1 MGFLNPRIV
10 GPIPSFIGDLP
21 NLEVRK
27 LPTSGQ
33 SKLKVEDVH
42 TANKSL
48 VERIRSALDFDE
60 AKYNA
65 FKDISGEYRQ
75 GLMDAETYVG
85 YVNQFGLSHLVIE
98 LGGLCPDAEKQRA
111 LVETY
116 DATLRNNGLQEKFW
130 SKDSSHMKDG
140 NGSKKVLEET
150 GFDVSKFLNNDETA
164 IALNVLDALD
174 GLREKLRDEIVGVKN
189 QCLEHPIGCY

>member
-10 GPIPSFIGDLP
+10 GPIPSFIENLP
-21 NLEVRK
+21 NLEVLQIWENNFTLELPANLGRNGKLLRLDVRK

-48 VERIRSALDFDE
+48 VERIRFALDFDE
-60 AKYNA
+60 VKYSA

-98 LGGLCPDAEKQRA
+98 LAGLCPDAEKQRA

-140 NGSKKVLEET
+140 NGSKKVK
-150 GFDVSKFLNNDETA
+150 GSA
-164 IALNVLDALD
+164 
-174 GLREKLRDEIVGVKN
+174 
-189 QCLEHPIGCY
+189 